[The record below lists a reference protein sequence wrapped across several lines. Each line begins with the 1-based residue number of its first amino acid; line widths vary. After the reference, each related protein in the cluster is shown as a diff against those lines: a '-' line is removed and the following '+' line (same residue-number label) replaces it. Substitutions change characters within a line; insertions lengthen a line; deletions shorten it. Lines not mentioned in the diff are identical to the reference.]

1 MSVDFCI
8 TIAISI
14 FLSIIAIICL
24 TIDDKENKE

>member
-24 TIDDKENKE
+24 TIDKENKE